1 MNRGRLWRW
10 SEVAVWLGQLEPEEV
25 EAARFVSAIN
35 AALELRQQLR
45 AMQDDLAVKQL
56 RTLIEASF

>member
-1 MNRGRLWRW
+1 MERGRLWRW
-10 SEVAVWLGQLEPEEV
+10 SDVAAWLGQLEPEEI

-35 AALELRQQLR
+35 AALELRKQLS

-56 RTLIEASF
+56 RMLID